1 MSILDAPPRSY
12 ATRGGV
18 ALAPAPQP
26 RPPAGPAAPRNPR
39 HLRVVAPAERVRR
52 RLTPATGVVLTAL
65 VFVTLFAVAISQTLL
80 VQGQIRLDALDSQLS
95 TEQARYQELRKD
107 VAEAESPARVV
118 AAAEALG
125 MVTPED
131 LVYLQPDVSDD
142 TTGSDGTEGTTS
154 TVEATSGADG
164 GGQAARAGAG
174 RGPAGAGMDEAAA
187 PSAPRAGWSTMKP
200 LLEAPAP

>member
-1 MSILDAPPRSY
+1 MSTIDAPSRRY

-26 RPPAGPAAPRNPR
+26 RRSPAPAAPRDPR
-39 HLRVVAPAERVRR
+39 HLRVVAPSERVRR
-52 RLTPATGVVLTAL
+52 RLTPAAGVVLTAL
-65 VFVTLFAVAISQTLL
+65 VFVTLFAVAISQTVL
-80 VQGQIRLDALDSQLS
+80 VQGQIRLDALDGQLA
-95 TEQARYQELRKD
+95 TEQARYQVLRKE

-131 LVYLQPDVSDD
+131 LVYLQPEVSETATDPAAGSA
-142 TTGSDGTEGTTS
+142 TPGEHTGD
-154 TVEATSGADG
+154 DG
-164 GGQAARAGAG
+164 GTDSTRAG
-174 RGPAGAGMDEAAA
+174 RGDGEEVAAPAGDAA
-187 PSAPRAGWSTMKP
+187 SPRAGWSTMKP